1 MTRSYITR
9 TGISMAET
17 IVATLI
23 IGFVLVASLQIVG
36 PMVRSSSVHAD
47 RLVAAQLAAEIT
59 QEIGTK
65 RFTDPQD
72 NTPDA
77 LGADSGERVANRLD
91 FDDVDDFANWSSSP
105 PKLSTNQSNTF
116 LTGWTRSVKVVHVQ
130 LVDAITES
138 ATNTGLKRVTVTVSK
153 NGVQL
158 AQTISLQAQI
168 TDSIAYVAP

>member
-1 MTRSYITR
+1 MSRSYITR

-47 RLVAAQLAAEIT
+47 RLVAARLAAEIT

-65 RFTDPQD
+65 LFTDPQD
-72 NTPDA
+72 NTPDV
-77 LGADSGERVANRLD
+77 LGADSGERAANRLD

-105 PKLSTNQSNTF
+105 PTLSTNQSNTF

-130 LVDAITES
+130 LVDAKTVS
-138 ATNTGLKRVTVTVSK
+138 ATNTGLKRITVTVSK
-153 NGVQL
+153 NGITL
-158 AQTISLQAQI
+158 AETVSLRAQI
-168 TDSIAYVAP
+168 TDTIAYATP